1 MKISEQAEED
11 QKKKPEYDEL
21 MKPKNTQDKV
31 INLDVVGNFEDRN
44 YEINLLFRSF
54 SDLTKTLSA
63 AKSSLDDGD
72 DNQALLNY
80 HEAAKIFDTLHNTD
94 K

>member
-1 MKISEQAEED
+1 
-11 QKKKPEYDEL
+11 

-72 DNQALLNY
+72 DN
-80 HEAAKIFDTLHNTD
+80 
-94 K
+94 